1 MNNIKKS
8 AKNLKKYGRNGDTL
22 LAHITPAEAN
32 LLKNLGGS
40 STINPIT
47 GLPEYFGG
55 FGGFFSGITDAIS
68 DVLGTSGGGGGI
80 LGGAEDLVQ
89 GAGNVLAESD
99 EFVNREIPGGYIL
112 PAAILATYLSG
123 GAAAPLFAGEGA
135 ALGAAEAAAALEAA
149 AVAEGATTA
158 GMAAAANTGLAAGTA
173 TLGGAAAAEAATQAL
188 PYTLAADASNL
199 ATSGFNEATIAQN
212 LTASGVDSFVAA
224 DAANLAAQGLSEEAI
239 AQVLSQSYT
248 TTELAGT
255 GLTSNALGAASQGI
269 TAGQALQGLR
279 AASGL
284 LGGRQ
289 QPQQQMPQMQMGGR
303 TQMPQGNVDYSG
315 IYNLLAL
322 QRARNPNSLLG

>member
-1 MNNIKKS
+1 MC
-8 AKNLKKYGRNGDTL
+8 
-22 LAHITPAEAN
+22 
-32 LLKNLGGS
+32 GGS
-40 STINPIT
+40 DYI
-47 GLPEYFGG
+47 PE
-55 FGGFFSGITDAIS
+55 IPNILDPIS

-89 GAGNVLAESD
+89 GTGSALADVDKFVGN
-99 EFVNREIPGGYIL
+99 EIPGGWYTV
-112 PAAILATYLSG
+112 AAVAAPYLAPEISALAG
-123 GAAAPLFAGEGA
+123 GAEAAA
-135 ALGAAEAAAALEAA
+135 AAETAAALEAA
-149 AVAEGATTA
+149 AIAEGATTA
-158 GMAAAANTGLAAGTA
+158 GMASAANTGLAAGTS
-173 TLGGAAAAEAATQAL
+173 TLGSAAAAEAATQAL

-248 TTELAGT
+248 AGELAGT

-289 QPQQQMPQMQMGGR
+289 QPQQQQMPQMQMGGR

>member
-1 MNNIKKS
+1 MCGSN
-8 AKNLKKYGRNGDTL
+8 
-22 LAHITPAEAN
+22 PVEA
-32 LLKNLGGS
+32 
-40 STINPIT
+40 
-47 GLPEYFGG
+47 
-55 FGGFFSGITDAIS
+55 ITDPIS

-89 GAGNVLAESD
+89 GTGSALADVDKFVGN
-99 EFVNREIPGGYIL
+99 EIPGGWYTV
-112 PAAILATYLSG
+112 AAVSAPYLAPEISALVG
-123 GAAAPLFAGEGA
+123 GAEAAA
-135 ALGAAEAAAALEAA
+135 AAETAAALEAA
-149 AVAEGATTA
+149 AIAEGATTA
-158 GMAAAANTGLAAGTA
+158 GMASAANTGLAAGTA
-173 TLGGAAAAEAATQAL
+173 TLGSAAAAEAATQAL

-248 TTELAGT
+248 AGELAGT

-289 QPQQQMPQMQMGGR
+289 QPQQPMPQMQMGGR